1 MNFSIMDIIS
11 IVGFVVTV
19 ISAIGYKVY
28 KKKTKININNNNI
41 SNNSN
46 SNIVINGDQ
55 NINNDAR

>member
-11 IVGFVVTV
+11 IVGFVIKV
-19 ISAIGYKVY
+19 IGAIGYKVY
-28 KKKTKININNNNI
+28 KEKTKINISNNNI

>member
-11 IVGFVVTV
+11 IVGFVITV
-19 ISAIGYKVY
+19 IGAIGYKVY
-28 KKKTKININNNNI
+28 KEKTKI
-41 SNNSN
+41 NNSN

>member
-1 MNFSIMDIIS
+1 MDIIS
-11 IVGFVVTV
+11 IVGFVITV
-19 ISAIGYKVY
+19 IGAIGYKVY
-28 KKKTKININNNNI
+28 KEKTKINISNNNI

>member
-19 ISAIGYKVY
+19 IGAVVYKVY
-28 KKKTKININNNNI
+28 KKKTKINISNNNI

>member
-11 IVGFVVTV
+11 IVGFVITV
-19 ISAIGYKVY
+19 IGAIGYKVY
-28 KKKTKININNNNI
+28 KEKTKINISNNNI

>member
-1 MNFSIMDIIS
+1 MDIIS

-28 KKKTKININNNNI
+28 KKKTKINISNNNI

>member
-11 IVGFVVTV
+11 IVGFVFTV
-19 ISAIGYKVY
+19 ICAIGYKFY
-28 KKKTKININNNNI
+28 KNKTKINISNNNI